1 MKAVENLSDLQMN
14 NDDSFSVDE
23 IGSTHIDSDFKLSP
37 VSSVF
42 GCSDESQEPATS
54 GQARESEKHSLM
66 KHSYFLRS
74 KRGVE

>member
-54 GQARESEKHSLM
+54 GQARDSE

-74 KRGVE
+74 KLGVE